1 MWKLQAYGLVAITLL
16 SFFPRF
22 FHFQEYAFFFLLAV
36 ALCLSWAEKT
46 NPVVRTPIDLPLLG
60 FVAWVLCTVPFA
72 IDPAYSFS
80 EWRKLVTQVLVF
92 YWSMLVLHRHRQ
104 TDLGRLLVW
113 AVIGGSLAL
122 SVFALGDFVLRGGTW
137 KDRLVR
143 AGAPSSDYNWL
154 TTYLVLVIPILIGW
168 CLIQR
173 TMRERARA
181 LESLRGRNRANCR
194 LHSGRL
200 GGSCCTG
207 DCIRDHGRA
216 TATGHMDSCGCDRHG
231 GRRTGRLRD
240 RVSTGNHR
248 SLDPQCPR
256 ENLAAWFSPSRSASD
271 LRRGVRE
278 RHFSESLRGRS
289 RSRKRQRCSGE
300 SPSCVTQHIC
310 DGAHGKRCA
319 GGRSFRLGPGT
330 HYSTLTIRTAGSSFG
345 RMVFFYSL
353 RPSLWRWL
361 ALWFE
366 ISSITCLPAVSHHC
380 FGFSWPLVFPSRMV
394 HPLKWIRTKR
404 HLYPE
409 LVKELLQVWSCTF
422 FSCRYPMNGTWQHI
436 LETSSARALALMIS
450 LASLSVTARV
460 LGPEGRGII
469 AGATTWINL
478 LATLGSLSVGQ
489 V

>member
-1 MWKLQAYGLVAITLL
+1 MPIVSLVQNKTAADPMSHRAVAVTWKLQAYGLVAITLL

-173 TMRERARA
+173 TMRER
-181 LESLRGRNRANCR
+181 
-194 LHSGRL
+194 RL
-200 GGSCCTG
+200 GLLSLFAAGIAQIAAYTRAG
-207 DCIRDHGRA
+207 WAAHVVQAIAFGIMAGRQRLVIWILVGA
-216 TATGHMDSCGCDRHG
+216 IAMG
-231 GRRTGRLRD
+231 GG
-240 RVSTGNHR
+240 V
-248 SLDPQCPR
+248 
-256 ENLAAWFSPSRSASD
+256 LAASEIGYQRETIDPWTLSARVKTWQLGFHQVVQHPIFGVGYGNDTFLKVFAAEVEAEKGKGAVEKVLPALHNTFAMVLMGSGVPAVALFVWVLVRIIRRLT
-271 LRRGVRE
+271 LRTRGVQ
-278 RHFSESLRGRS
+278 LRQNG
-289 RSRKRQRCSGE
+289 
-300 SPSCVTQHIC
+300 
-310 DGAHGKRCA
+310 
-319 GGRSFRLGPGT
+319 FL
-330 HYSTLTIRTAGSSFG
+330 L
-345 RMVFFYSL
+345 
-353 RPSLWRWL
+353 L
-361 ALWFE
+361 A
-366 ISSITCLPAVSHHC
+366 PA
-380 FGFSWPLVFPSRMV
+380 
-394 HPLKWIRTKR
+394 I
-404 HLYPE
+404 
-409 LVKELLQVWSCTF
+409 
-422 FSCRYPMNGTWQHI
+422 
-436 LETSSARALALMIS
+436 ALAVVGFVVRNIFDYMFAGS
-450 LASLSVTARV
+450 LASLFWILVAFGFSIKD
-460 LGPEGRGII
+460 GPSSEVDQNEATSLPRTGKGII
-469 AGATTWINL
+469 A
-478 LATLGSLSVGQ
+478 SVVLSSFFLVGIR
-489 V
+489 